1 MDGTIDGGARARE
14 KEGECL
20 RKSRILTVSS
30 GTAEKK
36 AKKIEIEM
44 ETTAQRER
52 AVSNG
57 SPRMTRLRQPSDN

>member
-44 ETTAQRER
+44 ETTAHRER
-52 AVSNG
+52 ESVQSVMAHHA
-57 SPRMTRLRQPSDN
+57 